1 MRRVLRASGKAVWT
15 WPRVIAV
22 DADPMQIQSWEGAV
36 SRCAET
42 VPQSTKHD
50 TMDERVGYGEKVP

>member
-1 MRRVLRASGKAVWT
+1 VRRVLRASGKAVWT

-42 VPQSTKHD
+42 VLPNAKHY
-50 TMDERVGYGEKVP
+50 TMDE